1 MPGIEPGREGFGDPT
16 ATLAVTPKCADPP
29 RFKLRLGESK
39 SPMLSLHYGSVD
51 FRAQGDSNP

>member
-16 ATLAVTPKCADPP
+16 ATLAVTPNNADPP

-39 SPMLSLHYGSVD
+39 SPVLSLHYGSVD
-51 FRAQGDSNP
+51 FRAQTD